1 MDPVFTRGNYRFHVD
16 FLVKQNSRIRQII
29 DAHGYPPFWHRSAGY
44 DGLVRIILEQQ
55 VSLASAH
62 GVFKKL
68 ETDAN
73 GITPENIIQLT
84 DQDLKSCG
92 LTRQKSRYVRVLAR
106 EIQDNGLDLSEL
118 AQKSNDQIK
127 ARLTSV
133 TGIGDWSADVYL
145 LMCLNRA
152 NIFPIGDLALRK
164 AMVHLGFSEQND
176 SKATMGKIALQFTP
190 YQSIFAMILWHWYI
204 IWRKVKMP

>member
-1 MDPVFTRGNYRFHVD
+1 MDPVFTRENYTFHVD
-16 FLVKQNSRIRQII
+16 FLAKQNSRIRQII
-29 DAHGYPPFWHRSAGY
+29 DVHGYPPFWHRSAGY

-68 ETDAN
+68 ETATN
-73 GITPENIIQLT
+73 VVTPGNIIQFT
-84 DQDLKSCG
+84 DQDLRSCG
-92 LTRQKSRYVRVLAR
+92 LTRQKSRYIRLLAQK
-106 EIQDNGLDLSEL
+106 IQDNGLDLSEL
-118 AQKSNDQIK
+118 TRESNDQIK
-127 ARLTSV
+127 TRLTSI
-133 TGIGDWSADVYL
+133 TGIGRWSADIYL
-145 LMCLNRA
+145 LMCLNRRE
-152 NIFPIGDLALRK
+152 IFPIGDLALRK

-176 SKATMGKIALQFTP
+176 SKATMEKTALQFTP